1 MANERPDSDVP
12 AGPYAEVHVTCGNRD
27 EAERIA
33 GALVERRLAACVQ
46 MAPTDSVYVWD
57 GAVHRDPEVGL
68 HVKTRSDRFPA
79 IVEVI
84 EELHS
89 YELPAITMVPM
100 TGSELTLAWIDDL
113 VG

>member
-1 MANERPDSDVP
+1 MTSEHHH
-12 AGPYAEVHVTCGNRD
+12 AEVHVTCGSRT

-33 GALVERRLAACVQ
+33 AALVERRLAACVQ
-46 MAPTDSVYVWD
+46 MAPTESVYVWD
-57 GAVHRDPEVGL
+57 DEVHRDAEVGL
-68 HVKTRSDRFPA
+68 HVKTRADRFAA

-89 YELPAITMVPM
+89 YDLPAITMVPM
-100 TGSELTLAWIDDL
+100 TGSARTRAWIDDL